1 MKHFFLDAGIYIN
14 LKLPKFNEVVAP

>member
-14 LKLPKFNEVVAP
+14 LKLPNFNEVVAP